1 MEQSTSINPAEAAER
16 RQRESSQRRSLVDER
31 AEHEKRQHFRRLVDP
46 GIMRPNAAPQALES
60 LKTIQKLCQNIVD
73 NPDNEKYQK
82 IKSTN
87 SKIEKDIISPKG
99 TVELLPWFPTR
110 SESSIYIQGLEHRRN
125 TSTSKVE
132 EFQPYYKFNPAHMK
146 DLQIGSKI
154 IGETLQIHIEK
165 EERAASA
172 RRLEKEAR
180 AQAAEKVKLAFMDD
194 RRAKSELDEREK
206 ELREA
211 RVAAA
216 ARRSEGGTQ
225 PQQQSQAEDDE
236 GPDNQTSVSVP
247 GPGRTLGG
255 SPPPYT
261 DRNEDD

>member
-1 MEQSTSINPAEAAER
+1 MEPSSSINPAEAAER
-16 RQRESSQRRSLVDER
+16 RQRESSQRRSLTDER

-60 LKTIQKLCQNIVD
+60 LKTIQKLCQNIID

-87 SKIEKDIISPKG
+87 SKIEKDIVSPKG
-99 TVELLPWFPTR
+99 TVELLRELGFRP
-110 SESSIYIQGLEHRRN
+110 E
-125 TSTSKVE
+125 VE
-132 EFQPYYKFNPAHMK
+132 EFQPYYKFNPTHMK

-216 ARRSEGGTQ
+216 ARRSEVGTQ
-225 PQQQSQAEDDE
+225 PQQQSQEEVDE
-236 GPDNQTSVSVP
+236 GSDIQTSASIP